1 MKLINFMKNCGAHTF
16 NSLFPTDIENKG
28 LVYLINVL
36 HILGVAFIQFG
47 VLLPSKLLIFYIL
60 FVVCLFIS
68 YYVFNNRCFMT
79 IVSNKYSKKNINSLC
94 ISMAE
99 AKIILFLYLVV
110 AIIGFLNPAYSLYSI
125 IYTYAKHL

>member
-47 VLLPSKLLIFYIL
+47 VLLPSKLLIFYIIL
-60 FVVCLFIS
+60 L
-68 YYVFNNRCFMT
+68 
-79 IVSNKYSKKNINSLC
+79 
-94 ISMAE
+94 
-99 AKIILFLYLVV
+99 IILL
-110 AIIGFLNPAYSLYSI
+110 II
-125 IYTYAKHL
+125 

>member
-60 FVVCLFIS
+60 FVVCLFIVIT
-68 YYVFNNRCFMT
+68 Y
-79 IVSNKYSKKNINSLC
+79 L
-94 ISMAE
+94 
-99 AKIILFLYLVV
+99 IIDVL
-110 AIIGFLNPAYSLYSI
+110 
-125 IYTYAKHL
+125 